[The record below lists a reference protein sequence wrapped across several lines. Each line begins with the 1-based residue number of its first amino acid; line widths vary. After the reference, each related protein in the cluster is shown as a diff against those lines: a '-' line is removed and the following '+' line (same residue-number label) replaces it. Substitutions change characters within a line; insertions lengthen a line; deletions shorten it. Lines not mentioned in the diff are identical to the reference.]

1 MRQPPRRGRRTG
13 GRAAHG
19 PARRGRARG
28 VLGVLALLTGLA
40 AGAGPAAE
48 QGAQALTPPVTM
60 TAEDLPTWQTNGI
73 VFALAEAD
81 GVVFAGGTF
90 SAVRPPGA
98 EPGTQER
105 AAGNF
110 VALDAATGEPV
121 EGCDL
126 SFTIGSG
133 TAQVRALA
141 VSPDH
146 RTLYAAGSFGSVN
159 GEGASSVAA
168 FALPGCTRV
177 SFPVAANGIVRGLAA
192 TDDRL
197 YLAGDFTRLNGEA
210 HSRFGAVTTAGQVD
224 RDWVAD
230 ADEIGKAVAVTPDG
244 TRVLLGGDF
253 FTVNGADSHG
263 LAVVDAGTGAT
274 VRTYPE
280 GFLERRSTVQ
290 AITTDETGFY
300 IGAEGTGGGVFD
312 GRIAFDLDSLDQRW
326 RDTCLGATQALAVH
340 GEVLYSG
347 HHAHDCSSMGEFP
360 DQGRYHLFA
369 QSVESPAKLSWFPNT
384 NDGLGE
390 ALGPRVLAT
399 ASDVPGDDR
408 DYLWVGGGFTVVDGT
423 AQWGLTHF
431 ATGPDTG
438 APTTPEAHA
447 AAGEEGGIDLS
458 WAPSTD
464 LDDSL
469 LTYRVYRDGGST
481 PVHTVQAESLPWSRP
496 QLTWHDAEAAP
507 GESHSYRVTA
517 TDGAGNTSA
526 LSTPVTATATAGG
539 EPYRQAVLADH
550 PTLYWRF
557 DETAGNF
564 AADQSGNG
572 NNGFHRGG
580 PQRGVSPAAVPGPQA
595 ASVGYDGE
603 DSFTYSDRRFSGQR
617 RFTLETWFRTT
628 TDRGGKLLGLGNRTI
643 GGPSTSQDDVLY
655 MLNDG
660 RLRFGCVISGGARVL
675 TTADSYNDGR
685 WHQVAASIGARGME
699 LYVDGE
705 RTNLNAV
712 FTSARDT
719 SGYWHAGGDSL
730 ANWADRPASDYFAG
744 QLDET
749 AIYPAQL
756 SADRIAAHYAAAS
769 LPADSVTALEPT
781 ADTYVN
787 GAARSANYGPDQQ
800 LAVRGSSAYE
810 SYLRFE
816 LPAAPSGQV
825 LKNATLR
832 VRVSDDST
840 AGSADSFAVRPI
852 TGDWQETTVTYD
864 TRPALAETSVGTLDA
879 PTTPGGVYSAPL
891 DLTAIQAALGGPL
904 DLALTGTGT
913 DSLWFWSREARQ
925 AASHPQLL
933 LTFGAP

>member
-1 MRQPPRRGRRTG
+1 M
-13 GRAAHG
+13 
-19 PARRGRARG
+19 
-28 VLGVLALLTGLA
+28 
-40 AGAGPAAE
+40 AGAGPGALPA
-48 QGAQALTPPVTM
+48 AQALTPPVTM

-110 VALDAATGEPV
+110 VALDAATGEPAT
-121 EGCDL
+121 GCDL

-133 TAQVRALA
+133 TAMVRALA

-159 GEGASSVAA
+159 GAGASSVAA
-168 FALPGCTRV
+168 FALPGCTRIP
-177 SFPVAANGIVRGLAA
+177 FPVAANGIVRGLAA
-192 TDDRL
+192 TADRV
-197 YLAGDFTRLNGEA
+197 YLAGDFTQLNGRA
-210 HSRFGAVTTAGQVD
+210 HARFGAVTTAGAVD
-224 RDWVAD
+224 GNWVAD

-244 TRVLLGGDF
+244 AHVLLGGDF
-253 FTVNGADSHG
+253 FRVNGAASHA
-263 LAVVDAGTGAT
+263 LAVVDAGTGDN

-280 GFLERRSTVQ
+280 GFIERNSTVQ
-290 AITTDETGFY
+290 VITTDDTGFY
-300 IGAEGTGGGVFD
+300 VGAEGTGGGVFD
-312 GRIAFDLDSLDQRW
+312 GRIALDLDTLDERW

-360 DQGRYHLFA
+360 NQERYHLLA
-369 QSVESPAKLSWFPNT
+369 QSVNDPGKLGWFPNT

-399 ASDVPGDDR
+399 ATDVPGDSR

-423 AQWGLTHF
+423 AQWGLTRF

-438 APTTPEAHA
+438 APPTPEAHA
-447 AAGEEGGIDLS
+447 AAGPGGGIDLS
-458 WAPSTD
+458 WAPSSD

-469 LTYRVYRDGGST
+469 LTYRVYRDGGTS

-496 QLTWHDAEAAP
+496 QLTWNDAAAA
-507 GESHSYRVTA
+507 GESHSYRISA

-526 LSTPVTATATAGG
+526 LSAPVTATAAAGGG
-539 EPYRQAVLADH
+539 EPYRDAVLADH
-550 PTLYWRF
+550 PALYWRL
-557 DETAGNF
+557 DETAGTF
-564 AADQSGNG
+564 ASDQSGNG

-580 PQRGVSPAAVPGPQA
+580 PQRGVTPAAVPGPQA
-595 ASVGYDGE
+595 ASAGYDGT
-603 DSFTYSDRRFSGQR
+603 DSFTYSDRLFSGQQ

-628 TDRGGKLLGLGNRTI
+628 TTRGGKLMGLGNLTV

-655 MLNDG
+655 MLDDG
-660 RLRFGCVISGGARVL
+660 RLRFGCVISGGSRVL
-675 TTADSYNDGR
+675 TTSRSYNDGR

-699 LYVDGE
+699 LYVDGV
-705 RTNLNAV
+705 RTNVNSV
-712 FTSARDT
+712 FTSARNT
-719 SGYWHAGGDSL
+719 SGYWHVGGDSL
-730 ANWADRPASDYFAG
+730 ANWANRPSSDYFAG

-749 AIYPAQL
+749 AVYPAQL
-756 SADRIAAHYAAAS
+756 TAARVAAHHDAAS

-781 ADTYVN
+781 ADAYVN
-787 GAARSANYGPDQQ
+787 GAARGANYGPDQQ
-800 LAVRGSSAYE
+800 LAVRGTSAYE
-810 SYLRFE
+810 SYLRFG
-816 LPAAPSGQV
+816 LPNAPAGQV

-832 VRVSDDST
+832 VRVSDDS
-840 AGSADSFAVRPI
+840 ASGSADSFAVRPV
-852 TGDWQETTVTYD
+852 TGDWQETAVTYD
-864 TRPALAETSVGTLDA
+864 TRPTLGDTALGTLEA
-879 PTTPGGVYSAPL
+879 PATPGGVYAAPL
-891 DLTAIQAALGGPL
+891 DPATVRAALGGEL
-904 DLALTGTGT
+904 DLALTGTGG

-925 AASHPQLL
+925 TSYHPQLL